1 MLGLKWRSLLLAGAV
16 AFTAAA
22 FASSSAD
29 AAWGYRYGYAYRPAV
44 VPVAVYRPSYVA
56 PRFVAPVRRAYR
68 PVVVAPVAPVVVSP
82 YAARYRSYPSYSAGY
97 GSYSSGYR
105 GYGVS
110 VNFGVAPVG
119 YIGY

>member
-1 MLGLKWRSLLLAGAV
+1 MLGLKWRSLLLVGAV
-16 AFTAAA
+16 ALTATT

-29 AAWGYRYGYAYRPAV
+29 AGWGYRYGYGYRPAV
-44 VPVAVYRPSYVA
+44 APVRVYRPAYGYAV
-56 PRFVAPVRRAYR
+56 PRYVAPVRRVYR
-68 PVVVAPVAPVVVSP
+68 PVVVAPVVAPVTVSP
-82 YAARYRSYPSYSAGY
+82 YRAGY
-97 GSYSSGYR
+97 GSYPSYGSYRAGYG